1 MPDHPR
7 IIIVEDDL
15 HLARSLQRLLVSD
28 GFDVMLAYNGA
39 DLRCFLRT
47 GGVDLVL
54 LDLNL
59 GAEDGMDIARELGE
73 TSTTGLIIITGR
85 ADPTDR
91 FTGLEAGADDYVT
104 KPFDHQE
111 LRARIRA
118 VLRRRPR
125 AHDGGAVLAVGPFR
139 LNTANRRLSR
149 MGSGIQV
156 EFTSRESFL
165 LACLMSRPTESVHRS
180 TLCRRDSWS
189 PDDRATDVHVSHIRR
204 KLAAAGFSELCI
216 QPVRGIGYRLNL
228 IPDTDP
234 DLPGGAAV
242 ADRRPGHPD
251 LRRSVGT
258 E

>member
-1 MPDHPR
+1 MPDNPR
-7 IIIVEDDL
+7 IIIVEDDV

-39 DLRCFLRT
+39 DLRCFLRS
-47 GGVDLVL
+47 GVVDLVL

-59 GAEDGMDIARELGE
+59 GSEDGMDIARELGE

-91 FTGLEAGADDYVT
+91 VTGLEAGADDYVT
-104 KPFDHQE
+104 KPFNHEE

-125 AHDGGAVLAVGPFR
+125 PLDGVAVLALGPYR
-139 LNTANRRLSR
+139 LNTANRCLRR
-149 MGSGIQV
+149 MGSNAQV
-156 EFTSRESFL
+156 EFTSRESYL
-165 LACLMSRPTESVHRS
+165 LARLMSRPAESVHRAD
-180 TLCRRDSWS
+180 LCHRDSWS

-204 KLAAAGFSELCI
+204 KLADAGMSELCI

-228 IPDTDP
+228 IPEP
-234 DLPGGAAV
+234 MPPARSGAADQPAGSLDNRIPV
-242 ADRRPGHPD
+242 DA
-251 LRRSVGT
+251 